1 MSANHSIM
9 KTIEISI
16 IAFLMSLTFASCI
29 KDIEFS
35 GEQTE
40 SKLVMIGLQY
50 VGGTPQLLV
59 HHSLF
64 FLDDS
69 DDIKVNGLQVKLFVN
84 DEFVEDLTVV
94 DTVLTSGDFEFE
106 KSTLA
111 GRAADAYGL
120 SMNYCSG
127 EYVFQAGD
135 RIRFEATSDDYDAV
149 TAEIV
154 MPVSP
159 VIHSFDTVK
168 LENIHRMPPYDPEN
182 PVLYPDVDEE
192 GNPCMIYYFYDDSSY
207 GSVPVYVYPGDISDA
222 AIVFQLE
229 IDDPSGVTCYDLKTD
244 DDLLWFA
251 SNDPVFLF
259 EMESGY
265 ISVFEGESGYSS
277 SQDHN
282 VFNDRLFD
290 GDIYKLGFSY
300 DWSRSKLE
308 EEQVFTVNLYQ
319 VDDNFYQYR
328 RTSSTYVS
336 NLDIGV
342 MTYLIAEPSQIYSNV
357 KGGIGIVGGVSL
369 PATASVILD
378 LK

>member
-1 MSANHSIM
+1 
-9 KTIEISI
+9 
-16 IAFLMSLTFASCI
+16 MSLTFASCI

-159 VIHSFDTVK
+159 VIHRRRLLVFIANRQSVCKSYAFFRIKLSTDMGISFK
-168 LENIHRMPPYDPEN
+168 E
-182 PVLYPDVDEE
+182 
-192 GNPCMIYYFYDDSSY
+192 
-207 GSVPVYVYPGDISDA
+207 
-222 AIVFQLE
+222 
-229 IDDPSGVTCYDLKTD
+229 
-244 DDLLWFA
+244 
-251 SNDPVFLF
+251 
-259 EMESGY
+259 
-265 ISVFEGESGYSS
+265 
-277 SQDHN
+277 
-282 VFNDRLFD
+282 
-290 GDIYKLGFSY
+290 
-300 DWSRSKLE
+300 
-308 EEQVFTVNLYQ
+308 
-319 VDDNFYQYR
+319 
-328 RTSSTYVS
+328 
-336 NLDIGV
+336 
-342 MTYLIAEPSQIYSNV
+342 
-357 KGGIGIVGGVSL
+357 
-369 PATASVILD
+369 
-378 LK
+378 